1 MEDWTDIIGEELENI
16 EEPLPADDWSVLQ
29 QKYAAAQKRKKAAA
43 FAWAGG
49 ITSVAAAVAL
59 VLLLVRPDS
68 PSIIVDQVG
77 GPDDLVAETLPP
89 TEEVVPVDSC
99 VVESPIDTT
108 HFVMASSPVFGMAQS
123 SPMANTPPVQKE
135 VSAPVEVV
143 KSAVDDVLVAENHTE
158 EIPSE
163 NTEEV
168 FDVIRDTTSL
178 KDKLLADAAGVA
190 EHSSVSTSTAD
201 KKDSQTVP
209 QVTDDGHVQPTGT
222 FGYEDFP
229 EELPKRSIR
238 LISVGLSG
246 SVSDS
251 PVFGMKDFDHFEP
264 MLPEDGSGNLD
275 DPGYSDGFPEYPEP
289 PTDSL
294 EVNLPQ
300 ASKTIMRSKTGY
312 TDSYNHEIPVSVG
325 VSARIHL
332 TDEVSVNTGL
342 NYTRYTSTRVRRYDA
357 ASAKQK
363 DKQNVHYLG
372 IPVRL
377 DWMAVNRKHFGFYM
391 GAGFQM
397 DKCVYASV
405 AGEKLHEKQVLFGLN
420 GAMGIQVNIV
430 PLVGLYFEPELSYAL
445 NEGTIQTFR
454 YDNPCVLTVRG
465 GLRFNF

>member
-1 MEDWTDIIGEELENI
+1 MMEDWTDIIGEELENI
-16 EEPLPADDWSVLQ
+16 EAPLPADDWSVLQ
-29 QKYAAAQKRKKAAA
+29 QKYAAAQRRKKAAA

-59 VLLLVRPDS
+59 MLLLVRPDS
-68 PSIIVDQVG
+68 TVVEN
-77 GPDDLVAETLPP
+77 DLVAETLP
-89 TEEVVPVDSC
+89 TIEDVVPVDSSL
-99 VVESPIDTT
+99 VESEIDTVLYVT
-108 HFVMASSPVFGMAQS
+108 
-123 SPMANTPPVQKE
+123 TPVQKK
-135 VSAPVEVV
+135 VSIPVDVV
-143 KSAVDDVLVAENHTE
+143 KKTADDVLVAENHTE

-275 DPGYSDGFPEYPEP
+275 DPGYSDGFPEHPEP

-325 VSARIHL
+325 VSVRIHL
-332 TDEVSVNTGL
+332 TDEVSINTGL

-420 GAMGIQVNIV
+420 GAMGIQVNVV

-445 NEGTIQTFR
+445 NEGSIQTFR